1 MEAAGKGSPTRGTEP
16 GRIPGWGSARHS
28 RRPDAALVL
37 LGHGSTLNADSSRPV
52 REQAARMREAGLF
65 AEVATGFWKEQPA
78 FCGCLRQV
86 LSPRVFVVPMFI
98 SEGYFTEEVI
108 PRELGMIDT
117 SGRRVRHRRIGAQEF
132 HYCRPVGTHASMT
145 QLILERAREIVTRFP
160 GPSGRTGPSPLP
172 RSMPLAEGRE
182 WSAIG
187 VLGLGAGILVVIIFE
202 AAFLGE
208 QAGYSALLRVRLA
221 SLGGGFLLVFLAV
234 RTVTSYLHW
243 NAMPVL
249 EAGLVAQEAAWRE
262 GAVEM
267 GAIHR
272 WLTWMRVGTRRGAE
286 RKWRILSR
294 RRAGA

>member
-1 MEAAGKGSPTRGTEP
+1 MSQAKPAQARPVFVP
-16 GRIPGWGSARHS
+16 ALGWAL
-28 RRPDAALVL
+28 ALLVL
-37 LGHGSTLNADSSRPV
+37 LQFTGRTTWMLVPPAVLALAGFLPLPVAPGFFFACLPVCLLLETTGVGPEEWFDALLGAPV
-52 REQAARMREAGLF
+52 RRGRLGEASLIDLQSDELASILLWLAIG
-65 AEVATGFWKEQPA
+65 TCWISGF
-78 FCGCLRQV
+78 
-86 LSPRVFVVPMFI
+86 
-98 SEGYFTEEVI
+98 
-108 PRELGMIDT
+108 
-117 SGRRVRHRRIGAQEF
+117 
-132 HYCRPVGTHASMT
+132 
-145 QLILERAREIVTRFP
+145 REIAHLAMAKSDPFP

-286 RKWRILSR
+286 RRWRILSR